1 MNQSFQPGGATGLAA
16 EPRPEP
22 AVPAQKLP
30 PPLATR
36 RDIEALAAAL
46 GKGETAVARRRDL
59 AELLRRTT
67 AALDDRAASAD
78 ATRAARF
85 DLLERRL
92 DSVEGALRIELAP
105 MIGRLLSD
113 ELAARPAG
121 HQTRHGLGLGLALA
135 FAAGVLATLFYQQA
149 PAYFNAP
156 EIPETSQPSSK
167 ISVRPLPNGGSAV
180 ERNPVN

>member
-1 MNQSFQPGGATGLAA
+1 MNQSLPPGVPSGIAA

-36 RDIEALAAAL
+36 RDIETLAAAL

-67 AALDDRAASAD
+67 TALDERATSAE
-78 ATRAARF
+78 AARAARF
-85 DLLERRL
+85 DRLDRRL

-105 MIGRLLSD
+105 MIGRLLS
-113 ELAARPAG
+113 EALATRPAP
-121 HQTRHGLGLGLALA
+121 HRTRQGLALALA
-135 FAAGVLATLFYQQA
+135 FAAGVLAALFYQQA
-149 PAYFNAP
+149 PTYFNDP
-156 EIPETSQPSSK
+156 EIQEISRSPAK
-167 ISVRPLPNGGSAV
+167 FSVRPLPNGGSAV